1 MQRVC
6 GVLRGAAKSSMRTRG
21 TDGEGMRC
29 CVPWCSPHSTAH
41 AAACRFVKE
50 SGAGG
55 RWRWMGAQPVSLIV
69 PRQSV
74 INEAVEQISHALQT
88 DMQLYSGALQGAQFG
103 SSSPSCAPEKSTKAV
118 QKEPAVTDVRPSVQA
133 LQLWECRRS
142 H

>member
-1 MQRVC
+1 MTASR
-6 GVLRGAAKSSMRTRG
+6 LRPHRAVGRASSKTHPQTRYP
-21 TDGEGMRC
+21 TVSRYKKEYSM
-29 CVPWCSPHSTAH
+29 HAH
-41 AAACRFVKE
+41 RLRMDQPSVAPP
-50 SGAGG
+50 
-55 RWRWMGAQPVSLIV
+55 AQPLALSV

-103 SSSPSCAPEKSTKAV
+103 SSSPSCAPAKSTKAV

>member
-1 MQRVC
+1 MHAHR
-6 GVLRGAAKSSMRTRG
+6 LRMDQPSVAPR
-21 TDGEGMRC
+21 
-29 CVPWCSPHSTAH
+29 
-41 AAACRFVKE
+41 
-50 SGAGG
+50 
-55 RWRWMGAQPVSLIV
+55 AQPVSLIV

-103 SSSPSCAPEKSTKAV
+103 SSSPSCAPAKSTKAV